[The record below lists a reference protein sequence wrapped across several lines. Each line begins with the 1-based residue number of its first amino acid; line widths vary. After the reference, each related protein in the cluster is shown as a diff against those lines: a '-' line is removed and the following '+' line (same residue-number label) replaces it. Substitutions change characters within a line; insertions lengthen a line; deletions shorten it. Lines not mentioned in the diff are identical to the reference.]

1 MLLEIFMETLV
12 PYVNE
17 LLYALCGLGLNK
29 SETPITLIH
38 VWELTQYFLPFF
50 LFPNRDVA
58 IENKLWI
65 CHGHSQLCG
74 VIYTESNKTLCY

>member
-38 VWELTQYFLPFF
+38 V
-50 LFPNRDVA
+50 
-58 IENKLWI
+58 
-65 CHGHSQLCG
+65 
-74 VIYTESNKTLCY
+74 